1 MKKKVFAD
9 VVKDLDMRD
18 NLGSSRWSLNI
29 IISIP
34 LKHYL
39 FIYLFLEREEG
50 REKERE
56 RHIDVREKHLSAVSC
71 MHPEQGAGH
80 NPGMCPDWES
90 NQQPLCFVE

>member
-1 MKKKVFAD
+1 MVPKYNHKYSFKT
-9 VVKDLDMRD
+9 
-18 NLGSSRWSLNI
+18 
-29 IISIP
+29 
-34 LKHYL
+34 L